1 MVGSFRPVGE
11 TGNSRIHRIRAR
23 DGGDRT
29 GAGIANATVAL
40 LPLTTSSGPVRTT
53 ISSRTGAF
61 TVNSVPAGRYEV
73 CARPATAA
81 YADSFLWGTH
91 RIIAN
96 VPAPAGAQPI
106 VILLKKAS
114 LLKVR
119 PNDSATFLQPLPTEK
134 FPPHLVVGVW
144 GRRFLAARE
153 MKKDST
159 GIDYELAVPADTAL
173 SFRPYGQKVRLQL
186 GGTGAGSSPVP
197 PKVTPPCS
205 SLIRKSPRLR
215 PLLSRQRGGF
225 REPRPVQGC
234 ERLMPILR
242 IFTIPLVT
250 SALILWGQ
258 VPVPPPPRTMPAPSI
273 LPTAA

>member
-1 MVGSFRPVGE
+1 MCSKSVKKGYQLMNCS
-11 TGNSRIHRIRAR
+11 IRAR
-23 DGGDRT
+23 HWLLASCVLGGWLLPAGWGQGTPGSTGSVQGTVVTDT
-29 GAGIANATVAL
+29 GAGIASATVAL

-53 ISSRTGAF
+53 ISLRTGAF

-81 YADSFLWGTH
+81 YADSCFWGTH

-119 PNDSATFLQPLPTEK
+119 LNDSATFLQRLPTENV
-134 FPPHLVVGVW
+134 PPHVVVGVW

-153 MKKDST
+153 VKKDST

-173 SFRPYGQKVRLQL
+173 SFRLYSQKVRLL
-186 GGTGAGSSPVP
+186 WGGTGAGSSPVP
-197 PKVTPPCS
+197 P
-205 SLIRKSPRLR
+205 
-215 PLLSRQRGGF
+215 
-225 REPRPVQGC
+225 QGYSTV
-234 ERLMPILR
+234 L
-242 IFTIPLVT
+242 FFD
-250 SALILWGQ
+250 SKK
-258 VPVPPPPRTMPAPSI
+258 PAPASLTVAAVGR
-273 LPTAA
+273 LP